1 MSQQEQANLGT
12 GNNEP
17 DPATAEIPPNETRA
31 GDKKRNKEGAP
42 DTEAE
47 AGVGGLD

>member
-1 MSQQEQANLGT
+1 MSEETNLGA
-12 GNNEP
+12 GNEEP
-17 DPATAEIPPNETRA
+17 DPATGETPPESTGA
-31 GDKKRNKEGAP
+31 GDAKRDKEGAP